1 MKKYLL
7 FLRDDII
14 RRVGNLPWHI
24 VLRYVGMWCTSVF
37 FLHRANMHYA
47 RRKHRFIT
55 QYLDRYY
62 GDLVPMGDLT
72 PIGGGTADLNI
83 WIFWYQ
89 GEESMPDIIRM
100 CYNSICRN
108 ANGRKVV
115 LLTKDNID
123 DYVQMPAF
131 IMEKVKKGY
140 ITFTHLSDLIR
151 VSLLYKYGGTWM
163 DATLLTTAPI
173 DNSRM
178 NGVFGTVK
186 VHPLSEG
193 TISDYRWTSFYM
205 FCRPGS
211 LAMKCFRDVMFAFL
225 GKNRGML
232 DYFFIDYTFELLYQK
247 NPSFKKIV
255 DGNPYT
261 NQHIFSCRM
270 NETYHGQFD
279 NEWADTHVFKLNRRM
294 VIDKE
299 KKDSVYQHVAEK
311 YLND

>member
-7 FLRDDII
+7 FLRDDIL

-24 VLRYVGMWCTSVF
+24 VLRYVWMWCTSVV
-37 FLHRANMHYA
+37 FLHWANVHYA
-47 RRKHRFIT
+47 KRKHRFIT

-62 GDLVPMGDLT
+62 GDLVPTGNLKQD
-72 PIGGGTADLNI
+72 GKGSADLNI
-83 WIFWYQ
+83 WVFWYQ
-89 GEESMPDIIRM
+89 GEDSMPELIKM
-100 CYNSICRN
+100 CYKSICHN

-115 LLTKDNID
+115 LLTKDNLT
-123 DYVQMPAF
+123 DYVQMPEY

-151 VSLLYKYGGTWM
+151 VELLYRYGGTWM
-163 DATLLTTAPI
+163 DATLLATAPI
-173 DNSRM
+173 DNSWM

-205 FCRPGS
+205 FCYPGS
-211 LAMKCFRDVMFAFL
+211 LAMKCFRDVMYAFL

-247 NPSFKKIV
+247 NPSFKRIV
-255 DGNPYT
+255 DDNPYT
-261 NQHIFSCRM
+261 NQHIFGCKL
-270 NETYHGQFD
+270 NETYHGQFEK
-279 NEWADTHVFKLNRRM
+279 EWADTHLFKLNRRT
-294 VIDKE
+294 VIDKGMT
-299 KKDSVYQHVAEK
+299 DSVYHHVAKK
-311 YLND
+311 YLNS

>member
-1 MKKYLL
+1 MPRENIVSSRGILTDIMETWCRWMIWLL
-7 FLRDDII
+7 L
-14 RRVGNLPWHI
+14 
-24 VLRYVGMWCTSVF
+24 
-37 FLHRANMHYA
+37 
-47 RRKHRFIT
+47 
-55 QYLDRYY
+55 
-62 GDLVPMGDLT
+62 
-72 PIGGGTADLNI
+72 GGGTAHLNI
-83 WIFWYQ
+83 WVFWYQ

-100 CYNSICRN
+100 CYNSICQN

-115 LLTKDNID
+115 LLTKDNVG

-140 ITFTHLSDLIR
+140 ITFTHLSDLVR

-173 DNSRM
+173 DNSWM

-205 FCRPGS
+205 FCQPGS

-255 DGNPYT
+255 DENPYT
-261 NQHIFSCRM
+261 NQHIFDCHL
-270 NETYHGQFD
+270 NEAYHGQFEK
-279 NEWADTHVFKLNRRM
+279 EWADTRVFKLNRRM
-294 VIDKE
+294 VVDK
-299 KKDSVYQHVAEK
+299 KVKNSVYQHVAEK
-311 YLND
+311 YL